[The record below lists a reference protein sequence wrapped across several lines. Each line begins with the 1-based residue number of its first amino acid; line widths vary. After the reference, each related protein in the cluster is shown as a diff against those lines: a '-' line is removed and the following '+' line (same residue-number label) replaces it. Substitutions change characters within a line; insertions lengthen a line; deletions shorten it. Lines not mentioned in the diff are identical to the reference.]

1 MNPKKFTIYC
11 SGSASRVIGFY
22 TNPYNLKTFFPN
34 VVVYDGDSKDTLS
47 TLLKMFHERLKY
59 IDFDLLNNEEKRR
72 INTYTSQFIFRTMQ
86 DSNSEYLVCFGRRIL
101 KKDIINAYAGRLINF
116 HPSLLPAFK
125 GLHAIDQA
133 LAANA
138 SILGNTAHYIDE
150 RIDNGKIIIQSA
162 MKREDFVY
170 YEDVLELQF
179 PMLKIIFRDLLG
191 FEVLQESIFA
201 EIKSR
206 KKGYLL
212 PTDVL
217 RI

>member
-22 TNPYNLKTFFPN
+22 TNPYNLKTFLPN

-191 FEVLQESIFA
+191 FEVLQESLFA